1 MRGAGQACNMCHMKH
16 RMPATPTLSAAV
28 PASRS
33 MRLRAT
39 CALVLL
45 GLAAVSPIYAQT
57 VKPAPGTKTVPV
69 TAPTPAAATNARTPD
84 ALQCVG
90 LPNMSGIAKQ
100 FGAAVVN
107 ISVTGTR
114 NVATSP
120 DKSGDDSAG
129 DDGDDA
135 DPMRDFFQR
144 FQQKYGGLPAQIP
157 VPVQGEGSGFIVRAD
172 GIILTNAHVVKYA
185 QEVVVRLTDRREF
198 VAKVMGVD
206 TVTDVAVLR
215 IDATDLPTVRIG
227 TSKGTSAGEWVMAI
241 GSPFGFDN
249 TVTAGVVSATRRSL
263 PGDGFVPF
271 IQTDVA
277 INPGNS
283 GGPLINMQGDVIGMN
298 SMIYSKSGGYQGL
311 SFAIPIEVAQRIEE
325 QILATGL
332 ARHAKLGVSI
342 QEVNQVLAES
352 FKLKKPMGAL
362 ITDVGKD
369 SSAEKAGM
377 RDGDIVLSING
388 TPIDIASDLPQVV
401 SNAQPGEKLTLGVW
415 RLGALHTLH
424 AQLDEQAFQEPKSAE
439 TTDVANDTRLGLSL
453 RPLHNDERG
462 EHGTDVGLMIEKV
475 FGPASRSGLMAGDV
489 LLAIDG
495 HPIASAVQIK
505 AAMGPS
511 DKAVALLVQRNGEKL
526 YIPIRL
532 F

>member
-1 MRGAGQACNMCHMKH
+1 
-16 RMPATPTLSAAV
+16 
-28 PASRS
+28 
-33 MRLRAT
+33 
-39 CALVLL
+39 
-45 GLAAVSPIYAQT
+45 
-57 VKPAPGTKTVPV
+57 
-69 TAPTPAAATNARTPD
+69 
-84 ALQCVG
+84 
-90 LPNMSGIAKQ
+90 MSSIAKQ

-107 ISVTGTR
+107 ISVSGTR
-114 NVATSP
+114 NVSTSP
-120 DKSGDDSAG
+120 DRSGDDGPG
-129 DDGDDA
+129 DETDDA

-157 VPVQGEGSGFIVRAD
+157 VPVQGEGSGFIVRPD

-198 VAKVMGVD
+198 IAKVMGVD
-206 TVTDVAVLR
+206 PLTDVAVLR

-227 TSKGTSAGEWVMAI
+227 SSKGTTAGEWVMAI

-249 TVTAGVVSATRRSL
+249 TVTAGVVSATRRAL

-283 GGPLINMQGDVIGMN
+283 GGPLINMRGDVIGIN

-311 SFAIPIEVAQRIEE
+311 SFAIPIEVAQKIEE
-325 QILATGL
+325 QILTTGS

-352 FKLKKPMGAL
+352 FKLKKPAGAL
-362 ITDVGKD
+362 ITDVGKG
-369 SSAEKAGM
+369 SSAEKAGI
-377 RDGDIVLSING
+377 RAGDIVLSING
-388 TPIDIASDLPQVV
+388 KAVDIASDLPQIV
-401 SNAQPGEKLTLGVW
+401 SASQPGEKLTLGIW
-415 RLGALHTLH
+415 RLGAAHTVH
-424 AQLDEQAFQEPKSAE
+424 AQLDEQGLQGPKS
-439 TTDVANDTRLGLSL
+439 TDAGDMANDTRLGLTV
-453 RPLHNDERG
+453 RPLHSDERG
-462 EHGTDVGLMIEKV
+462 EQGTDVGMMIEKV
-475 FGPASRSGLMAGDV
+475 SGPASRSGLMAGDI
-489 LLAIDG
+489 LLAVDG
-495 HPIASAVQIK
+495 HPIATALQIK
-505 AAMGPS
+505 SAIGPA

>member
-1 MRGAGQACNMCHMKH
+1 MWHMKH
-16 RMPATPTLSAAV
+16 CMLSTSLTAVAA
-28 PASRS
+28 PHCMRS
-33 MRLRAT
+33 IAAGAMVLAG
-39 CALVLL
+39 LVT
-45 GLAAVSPIYAQT
+45 VTSIWAQT
-57 VKPAPGTKTVPV
+57 AKPAPLASGQAV
-69 TAPTPAAATNARTPD
+69 D
-84 ALQCVG
+84 AVNCVG

-107 ISVTGTR
+107 ISVSGTR
-114 NVATSP
+114 NVSTSA
-120 DKSGDDSAG
+120 DKTSDDASA
-129 DDGDDA
+129 DDADDA

-198 VAKVMGVD
+198 IAKVLGVD
-206 TVTDVAVLR
+206 LLTDVAVLR

-227 TSKGTSAGEWVMAI
+227 TSKGTTAGEWVMAI

-283 GGPLINMQGDVIGMN
+283 GGPLINMQGDVIGIN

-311 SFAIPIEVAQRIEE
+311 SFAIPIEVAQRIEA
-325 QILATGL
+325 QILATGNV
-332 ARHAKLGVSI
+332 RHAKLGVSI
-342 QEVNQVLAES
+342 QDVNQVLAES

-362 ITDVGKD
+362 ITDVGKG
-369 SSAEKAGM
+369 SSAEKAGI

-388 TPIDIASDLPQVV
+388 KPIDIASDLPQAV
-401 SNAQPGEKLTLGVW
+401 SFSLPGEKLVLGIW
-415 RLGALHTLH
+415 RLGAHHTVH
-424 AQLDEQAFQEPKSAE
+424 AQLDEQAFQEPKSADA
-439 TTDVANDTRLGLSL
+439 TDVANDARLGLSV

-475 FGPASRSGLMAGDV
+475 FGPASRSGLMAGDI

-495 HPIASAVQIK
+495 HPIASTLQIK
-505 AAMGPS
+505 SAVGPS
-511 DKAVALLVQRNGEKL
+511 DKAAALLVQRNGEKL